1 MTLLNLR
8 GTVMRRFLAGIVL
21 TGAMCVPANAFAQ
34 TSAEY
39 AVMAK
44 QAWADL
50 DCAALADYAD
60 EMNEFK
66 RLFKMG
72 IGKGRAFWEASDKG
86 KIEQQDFN
94 REVPPAFMMAIG
106 SLLPLPDDDDVG
118 LGADFVLGQ
127 LWGKAMEDVHNR
139 AYDPKSNP
147 AHDAKVATAIAKNE
161 FSAKNCSLM

>member
-1 MTLLNLR
+1 
-8 GTVMRRFLAGIVL
+8 MRRFLGGIVL
-21 TGAMCVPANAFAQ
+21 AGAMCVPANAFAQ

-50 DCAALADYAD
+50 ECAALASFAG
-60 EMNEFK
+60 ETNEYE
-66 RLFKMG
+66 RLFKLG

-94 REVPPAFMMAIG
+94 REVPPAFMMAI
-106 SLLPLPDDDDVG
+106 SLLPLPDDDDDVG
-118 LGADFVLGQ
+118 LGADFVLGR
-127 LWGKAMEDVHNR
+127 LWGQAMEDARNR

-147 AHDAKVATAIAKNE
+147 AHDAKVATTIAKNA
-161 FSAKNCSLM
+161 FSTKNCSLM